1 MINKIRAAIAELQ
14 QEGKNISASEI
25 GKKVGVSRQYVHRV
39 LSEHD
44 ELSEL
49 TWAKRRDS
57 KEGVLR
63 ALENYDTANLY
74 IDDILKLPIQ
84 GMEYFTYH
92 TLRMLLIEKEV
103 PYHYTVVDRIDEAG
117 IDVTKYSAREL
128 YEILGSSDLGMEF
141 NTFVCLL
148 RQSDVDFRRVVVT
161 DKDMKERCAV
171 LDEVDT
177 TKHTLDELHEMIGLD
192 IDKKRVQ
199 RYFLQQ
205 EINYQ
210 RLTGKVRNKKKM

>member
-14 QEGKNISASEI
+14 REGKNISASEI

-74 IDDILKLPIQ
+74 IDDILRLPIQ

-92 TLRMLLIEKEV
+92 TLRMLLIEKDV

-141 NTFVCLL
+141 NTFACLL
-148 RQSDVDFRRVVVT
+148 RQSDVDFRRIFVT
-161 DKDMKERCAV
+161 EKDMKERCAV

-192 IDKKRVQ
+192 IDRKRVQ

-205 EINYQ
+205 DINYQ